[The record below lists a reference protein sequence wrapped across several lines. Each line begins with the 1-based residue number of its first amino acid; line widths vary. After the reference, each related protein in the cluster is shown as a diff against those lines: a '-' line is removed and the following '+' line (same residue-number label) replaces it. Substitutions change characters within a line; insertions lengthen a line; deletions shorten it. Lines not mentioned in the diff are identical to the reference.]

1 MNLPRFSSGSVG
13 LLDYRALNDAFTAI
27 ERLDGEPRF
36 GKRST
41 ALRESFVAE
50 ITQTLPS
57 AVQGNAQADGT
68 TETGTG
74 GATFVKAYLYD
85 WAEVTLGVGDGIT
98 PVGSGVSWKDAQR
111 FRGIDLLDGAGLT
124 PPQSYYPAVDF
135 SPVQRYAAN
144 DLVALTRVTIRSGS
158 KYSSIYSMSP
168 LSHQAIFLA
177 RLTVDRSA
185 TGVGLYE
192 WAGLTRSVSG
202 TLATTRLAQ
211 NLYERNNVQ
220 LASAY
225 GTTLYAG
232 SNNWGHGQVLT
243 GGGGL
248 GTMTKNPLPVG
259 GEGVGTIVSMH
270 EVGVNQFVFY
280 AVAPVTPACPV

>member
-1 MNLPRFSSGSVG
+1 MKLPRFTSGSVG
-13 LLDYRALNDAFTAI
+13 LLDYRALNDAFTTI
-27 ERLDGEPRF
+27 ERLDGSPHGQR
-36 GKRST
+36 RSARLNET
-41 ALRESFVAE
+41 FMAE

-57 AVQGNAQADGT
+57 AVQGNSQADGT

-98 PVGSGVSWKDAQR
+98 PVGTGVSWKDAQR

-124 PPQSYYPAVDF
+124 APQSYYPAVDF
-135 SPVQRYAAN
+135 APVQRYAAG

-158 KYSSIYSMSP
+158 KYSSIYSMEP
-168 LSHQAIFLA
+168 LSLQTLFLA

-192 WAGLTRSVSG
+192 WAGLNRSVSG
-202 TLATTRLAQ
+202 TLATNRLAQ
-211 NLYERNNVQ
+211 NLYEKNIVTQ
-220 LASAY
+220 SGAY
-225 GTTLYAG
+225 GTTIYAG
-232 SNNWGHGQVLT
+232 SGNWGHGQVLT

-270 EVGVNQFVFY
+270 EISVNQFVFY
-280 AVAPVTPACPV
+280 AVAPVTPACPA